1 MSIRRGFTLIELMI
15 AVSIM
20 AVLVSV
26 GILSYTGLQQR
37 GRDAARIN
45 DLNQVKIALTSYYNN
60 QTPTSYVSSGTK
72 VTVDDSTDA
81 LTAALKPNYIRDV
94 PLDPL
99 NSGSNVYKYQSFNS
113 AKNFTLF
120 ATLENKNNKKG
131 WGGGSSWTTDGY
143 QVSDD

>member
-1 MSIRRGFTLIELMI
+1 MI

>member
-26 GILSYTGLQQR
+26 GILSYSGLQQR

-60 QTPTSYVSSGTK
+60 QTPTSYVSAGTK
-72 VTVDDSTDA
+72 ITVDDSSDA
-81 LTAALKPNYIRDV
+81 LTAGLKPNYIRDL

-99 NSGSNVYKYQSFNS
+99 NAGNNVYKYQSFNS
-113 AKNFTLF
+113 GKNFTLF

-131 WGGGSSWTTDGY
+131 WAGGSAWAVDGY
-143 QVSDD
+143 QVNDD